1 LPNGDESPILVFV
14 DMEIMKTLT
23 MRSAKLGTICSLLLG
38 AAPGVFAADVVLQ
51 KVPSVTMEKAS
62 APTDEQVGS
71 FALISYTAADPQAK
85 ARALYVSSGNDLKQ
99 ASNII
104 DDKAAT
110 TYDFAAEDGSPTTII
125 DLGKVSPVNRISAVY
140 APRAG
145 KMQFYVM
152 QSLPAGAE
160 NIPQSVNLPDATV
173 AALKSVGAASD
184 DGTLGR
190 AAVEFPETTGRYVMV
205 RWTPAGQAD
214 TSFSL
219 AEVAA
224 FGGQNN
230 RLLAA
235 NNSASDRISAD
246 QLQSS
251 DGKTMMDGK
260 TMIEAKDMPGEGPAE
275 SAPQSPGEGPP
286 PTLPQPPPF
295 TFVPVLVPTS
305 P

>member
-1 LPNGDESPILVFV
+1 
-14 DMEIMKTLT
+14 MKTLT
-23 MRSAKLGTICSLLLG
+23 LRSAKLGTICSFLLG
-38 AAPGVFAADVVLQ
+38 AAPGAFAADVVLQ
-51 KVPSVTMEKAS
+51 KVPSFTVEKAS
-62 APTDEQVGS
+62 AAGGQDQTGS
-71 FALISYTAADPQAK
+71 FGLISYTAADGGPK
-85 ARALYVSSGNDLKQ
+85 GRALYVSSGNDLKQ
-99 ASNII
+99 ASNMI

-125 DLGKVSPVNRISAVY
+125 DLGKVSQVRRLSAIY

-145 KMQFYVM
+145 SMHFYVM
-152 QSLPAGAE
+152 QALPAGAD
-160 NIPQSVNLPDATV
+160 NIPQSVNLSDATV
-173 AALKSVGAASD
+173 ATMKSVGSATD
-184 DGTLGR
+184 DGTLGT
-190 AAVEFPETTGRYVMV
+190 AAVEFPETVGRYVMV
-205 RWTPAGQAD
+205 RWTPAAKAD

-219 AEVAA
+219 AEIAA

-235 NNSASDRISAD
+235 NTGGPDRISAD

-251 DGKTMMDGK
+251 DGKTMLDGK

-295 TFVPVLVPTS
+295 TFVPVLVPNS